1 MADKTI
7 LVSSGFGSKHR
18 KPFVVIESE
27 DLDKPLQISPDD
39 ARNLAMNLLRAAE
52 AADHDAFVVGF
63 LKDQADLNDEQIAA
77 WLYEFRVA
85 REKIKHE

>member
-1 MADKTI
+1 MGEKTI
-7 LVSSGFGSKHR
+7 LVSSGFGSKAR

-52 AADHDAFVVGF
+52 AADTDAFLVDF
-63 LKDQADLNDEQIAA
+63 MKDTLDPQQIASL
-77 WLYEFRVA
+77 LYEFRNA
-85 REKIKHE
+85 REKFRNE